1 MIIKKLLSAALALVI
16 MLSLLAS
23 CGKKEDAVSSE
34 AESSQPTSGSNG
46 ELKVYNWGEY
56 IDEETIYQF
65 EKETGIHVTYDV
77 FETNEEMYP
86 IIEAGGVAYDV
97 VCPSDY
103 MIEKMMNHG
112 LLQKINYE
120 NIPNMKYL
128 SSTIMEGCEAFDPGN
143 QYAVPYTYGTLGILY
158 NTTMVTEPVTSWN
171 ILWDEKYKDNI
182 LMYNSVRDTFVAPL
196 RLLGA
201 DINTTDDA
209 TLEQAKDMLIDQKQL
224 VHGYFVDQIK
234 NLMASNAAAL
244 ALAYSGEVLALQE
257 ENPNLAYALP
267 EEGSNFFIDAWVIPA
282 NAENKENAEKWIDF
296 LNRPDIA
303 LKNFEYVT
311 YSTPNTGAQE
321 LLDEE
326 LLANPAIFPDEETL
340 SKCAIFTSIGAEG
353 DTKMGELWMEIKG
366 AEVKK

>member
-1 MIIKKLLSAALALVI
+1 MKKFLSLTLALV
-16 MLSLLAS
+16 MTATLLTG
-23 CGKKEDAVSSE
+23 CGSNDSESSE
-34 AESSQPTSGSNG
+34 NESKKTSAGSNG

-56 IDEETIYQF
+56 IDEEVIYMF
-65 EKETGIHVTYDV
+65 EEETGIHVTYDM
-77 FETNEEMYP
+77 FEPNEERYP

-103 MIEKMMNHG
+103 MIEKMLEND
-112 LLQKINYE
+112 LLQEINYD

-128 SSTIMEGCEAFDPGN
+128 SPTIMEGCEAFDPGN
-143 QYAVPYTYGTLGILY
+143 KYAVPYTYGTLGILY
-158 NTTMVTEPVTSWN
+158 NTTMVDEPVTSWS

-209 TLEQAKDMLIDQKQL
+209 ILAQAKDMLIDQKQL
-224 VHGYFVDQIK
+224 IHGYFMDQIK
-234 NLMASNAAAL
+234 NLMVSDAAAL
-244 ALAYSGEVLALQE
+244 AMAYSGEVLALQE

-282 NAENKENAEKWIDF
+282 NAENKENAEKWINF

-303 LKNFEYVT
+303 LKNFEYIT
-311 YSTPNTGAQE
+311 YSTPNIGAQE
-321 LLDEE
+321 LIDGE
-326 LLANPAIFPDEETL
+326 LLENPAVFPDEETL
-340 SKCAIFTSIGAEG
+340 SKCAIFRSIGAEG
-353 DTKMGELWMEIKG
+353 DAKMGELWMEIKG